1 MWCLVHRRSQGGQR
15 GYAPP
20 KILENV
26 VILCFESFFS
36 KQNSIIR
43 LQSNILAPPKIL
55 GWLRHCLGRPLSHF
69 PVRAASRTRLAILS
83 WVILRT

>member
-20 KILENV
+20 KFLENV

-43 LQSNILAPPKIL
+43 LQSNILAPQKFWAGYATAL
-55 GWLRHCLGRPLSHF
+55 VDL
-69 PVRAASRTRLAILS
+69 
-83 WVILRT
+83 